1 MMTGVWTDLVG
12 QERVAE
18 LFDRAAKGAM
28 THAWLVTGP
37 PGSGRSTAAVAFAAA
52 LQCVSN
58 GCGECKDC
66 RMVFEGTHSD
76 VTVIDTE
83 GLSIGVD
90 VARDIVRKAAMYPA
104 VGGWQVIIVE
114 DADRLTEQAA
124 NALLKSIEEPSPNT
138 VWLLCAPFAEDVLV
152 TIRSRCRHVVLTT
165 PSVTDVARFLVRKE
179 GIDEPTARAI
189 ASATQGHIGRARAL
203 AKDPEA
209 RERRREI
216 ASIPIELR
224 SLEGVMSAAE
234 RIVAEAQARSAS
246 LCDELDVKE
255 LGDLRTS
262 WGVEDKGKRPSGYA
276 GALST
281 LTKEQE
287 SRRKRIA
294 RDEIDRVLLELM
306 SVLRDVL
313 TVQLGVDG
321 ELINLDLAVGA
332 TDLANRTTSGKT
344 LDSLEAITQCRNALL
359 ANAAPQIAME
369 RMFLR
374 MVS

>member
-1 MMTGVWTDLVG
+1 MRTGVWADLVG
-12 QERVAE
+12 QDRVAE
-18 LFDRAAKGAM
+18 VFDRAVNGAM

-52 LQCVSN
+52 LQCQSQ

-66 RMVFEGTHSD
+66 QMVLAGTHSD

-90 VARDIVRKAAMYPA
+90 KARQIVRKAAMYPA
-104 VGGWQVIIVE
+104 VGGWQIIIVE
-114 DADRLTEQAA
+114 DADRLTDQAA

-152 TIRSRCRHVVLTT
+152 TIRSRCRQVVLTT
-165 PSVTDVARFLVRKE
+165 PPVSEVAEFLVRKE
-179 GIDEPTARAI
+179 QIDDETARVI
-189 ASATQGHIGRARAL
+189 AAATQGHIGRARAL
-203 AKDPEA
+203 ARDPQT
-209 RERRREI
+209 RERRFDI
-216 ASIPIELR
+216 ARIPLDLR
-224 SLEGVMSAAE
+224 SLGDVMAAAE
-234 RIVAEAQARSAS
+234 KIVAEAQLRADTQ
-246 LCDELDVKE
+246 CDVLDAKE
-255 LGDLRTS
+255 LESLQRS
-262 WGVEDKGKRPSGYA
+262 WGVEDKGKRPAGYA
-276 GALST
+276 GALSA
-281 LTKEQE
+281 LTDEQK

-313 TVQLGVDG
+313 TVQLGSQSD
-321 ELINLDLAVGA
+321 LINPDMAEGTASLAA
-332 TDLANRTTSGKT
+332 RTTADKT
-344 LDSLEAITQCRNALL
+344 LESLDAITQCRDALL

>member
-1 MMTGVWTDLVG
+1 MMVGVWADLVG
-12 QERVAE
+12 QDKVAQM
-18 LFDRAAKGAM
+18 FDQAARGAM

-52 LQCVSN
+52 LQCESN

-66 RMVFEGTHSD
+66 RMVLDGTHSD

-90 VARDIVRKAAMYPA
+90 VAREVVRKAAMFPA

-165 PSVTDVARFLVRKE
+165 PNVADVAAFLVRKE
-179 GIDEPTARAI
+179 GIDEPTASVI

-203 AKDPEA
+203 ARDPEA
-209 RERRREI
+209 RQRRHEI
-216 ASIPIELR
+216 ARIPIEVR
-224 SLEGVMSAAE
+224 SLAGVMSAAE
-234 RIVAEAQARSAS
+234 RIVAEAQDRAAS
-246 LCDELDVKE
+246 FCDDLDAKE
-255 LGDLRTS
+255 LANLQS
-262 WGVEDKGKRPSGYA
+262 AWGVEDRGKRPSGYA
-276 GALST
+276 GALSG
-281 LTKEQE
+281 LTKDQD

-294 RDEIDRVLLELM
+294 RDEIDSVLLELM

-313 TVQLGVDG
+313 SIQLGHEGD
-321 ELINLDLAVGA
+321 LINLDLAVGVQE
-332 TDLANRTTSGKT
+332 LAGRTSAEKT
-344 LDSLEAITQCRNALL
+344 LASLDAISHCRTALI

-369 RMFLR
+369 SMFLR